1 MEFCASLSISASVS
15 VAGVNQA
22 LSLDMQR
29 QSLVEFPVM
38 FCLWNMTETV
48 CFNYYKIDKI
58 ESVQLLASLPDRK
71 FGLF

>member
-29 QSLVEFPVM
+29 QSGRISGYVLSLEYDRN
-38 FCLWNMTETV
+38 CL
-48 CFNYYKIDKI
+48 
-58 ESVQLLASLPDRK
+58 L
-71 FGLF
+71 